1 MQCCDEDVTSPRVVT
16 LTAVTEKGLKR
27 ASSPLLEDA
36 SDLSSDDGVPSISSS
51 DLKVFCRS
59 HGILDIHDSPYTS
72 AFPTDS
78 TVPTI
83 FVVGALREQ
92 FWEIS
97 KRIAAVRRSKHEHNR
112 VIFPILRKAKD
123 TKSPFSILPKD
134 MVRKIAFWSI
144 DNRADE
150 LCAMFTRVVAR

>member
-1 MQCCDEDVTSPRVVT
+1 
-16 LTAVTEKGLKR
+16 
-27 ASSPLLEDA
+27 
-36 SDLSSDDGVPSISSS
+36 
-51 DLKVFCRS
+51 VFCRS
-59 HGILDIHDSPYTS
+59 HGILDIHDSPYTP
-72 AFPTDS
+72 AFTTGS

-83 FVVGALREQ
+83 FVVGALREH

-112 VIFPILRKAKD
+112 VIFPILRKASKQAKD
-123 TKSPFSILPKD
+123 TQRPFSILPKD